1 MAGRTD
7 RAASRPGPHR
17 GRRRLVAG
25 LATGLLVLAVA
36 VWIHAAAAR
45 PAWAQQI
52 VADLSGHLIAIT
64 TGFTGTEV
72 TLFGA
77 TDGIGDVVAVVRGP
91 DTTRTV
97 RRKDRVLGVWVNNA
111 AVTFDDVPSFYTV
124 AANRPLDAFLP
135 PEVAARH
142 QIGLAALAL
151 PLAADAADT
160 PPDVVAEFRTALIR
174 RQQAAALFG
183 ETVGRISFL
192 GNRLFRYKLRFP
204 SNVPT
209 GDYTVTVFLLD
220 RGEVVSAQS
229 TPLQVSKVGISASIF
244 RFAHNYPGPYGIVAI
259 IVAVV
264 SGWLAGVVFRK

>member
-1 MAGRTD
+1 MSSSSARVHVG
-7 RAASRPGPHR
+7 SRRPFI
-17 GRRRLVAG
+17 RLSAIALVVA
-25 LATGLLVLAVA
+25 TVLAVA
-36 VWIHAAAAR
+36 AVLYLVAAKN
-45 PAWAQQI
+45 AWAQQV

-77 TDGIGDVVAVVRGP
+77 TDGVGDVIAVVRGP

-111 AVTFDDVPSFYTV
+111 NLTFEDVPSYYTL
-124 AANRPLDAFLP
+124 ASSRPLEDFLP
-135 PEVAARH
+135 EEVAARH
-142 QIGLAALAL
+142 QIGLNALAL
-151 PLAADAADT
+151 PVAGDDPEAV
-160 PPDVVAEFRTALIR
+160 PPETEAEFRAALIR
-174 RQQAAALFG
+174 RKQALGLFSRQ
-183 ETVGRISFL
+183 VGRISFL
-192 GNRLFRYKLRFP
+192 GTRLFRYKLTFP

-209 GDYTVTVFLLD
+209 GDYTVTVFLVD

-229 TPLQVSKVGISASIF
+229 TPLQVSKVGVSASIF

-259 IVAVV
+259 FVAVV